1 MEIVQVKRLSPGDR
15 FALKDWVC
23 KPQNRVVYRIP
34 KMPLDSVDAKK
45 AGRRNQ
51 FQCLYAPEGGDGDR
65 QSFSESI
72 QNIKANMIIYEKNS
86 INNQTR
92 SVSGY

>member
-1 MEIVQVKRLSPGDR
+1 MYADID
-15 FALKDWVC
+15 KDG
-23 KPQNRVVYRIP
+23 KISLHDMDPAEAELIQTDP
-34 KMPLDSVDAKK
+34 F
-45 AGRRNQ
+45 GRRNQ
-51 FQCLYAPEGGDGDR
+51 FQRLYAPEGGDGDR